1 MQNKPS
7 KNQHRNVYYRLRR
20 SDPHERLSARLR
32 RFSFGAAVFFVMAAA
47 GIVTYSLYKI
57 QIEQGATFRQYAA
70 EQQLLDSTIQATRGE
85 IYDASGITLASTS
98 VVWTIWA
105 DPSYSTALFTS
116 QTAEETGEVLKTVD
130 ETTLAE
136 VSRQITLRL
145 LSSDGESLDRVDT
158 SSAEY
163 QTQYQTVHDALAKN
177 TSSYQV
183 LATKVNNAV
192 KLSIEKYV
200 STYNKEH
207 TKAKTLEDGTTVRKG
222 RISVSSSKS
231 FQRDYPYGAFAASV
245 LGFCNGDGEGFYG
258 LEKSYDSTL
267 AGVNGR
273 TITRRNAYGNAIAD
287 ANATTYAAKDGS
299 NLVLSLDVNVQ
310 EVVERYLNEAVYAN
324 NVENRGAAIVMNVK
338 TGAILAMASKPD
350 FDPNDPLD
358 FSANLTYLSEQV
370 QAEPEIYT
378 IYLKDPD
385 DPKKFLLD
393 ENGKKVPDPDP
404 DYTGTYRDIQ
414 WKNKAITELYYPGSV
429 FKVITAA
436 MGVDSG
442 KATYYTTLNC
452 SGAYGVAKETY
463 HCAGKKSHGVQNL
476 AEALRNS
483 CNIYFIQLGQR
494 LGSSVFYDY
503 FDAFGFTERTGVDL
517 PNETGMMKYYTKNQ
531 LGEVQLAS
539 SAFGQA
545 MAVTPLQVCTAI
557 SAAVNG
563 GYLVTP
569 HVVDKITDQNG
580 NVVEE
585 VGANVRRQV
594 ISESASETI
603 RQIMEYEVGD
613 GSTNGGG
620 SNAYVAGY
628 RIGGKSG
635 TSEQLNMER
644 RADGDYK
651 KVASFAAV
659 LPAND
664 PEILVYVMLDDP
676 NNARTDYSSILAA
689 PVVGNIISEIAPYL
703 GIATDGIDRSQT
715 TVKVP
720 NLVSKEWSNAQVA
733 LNNKGLKHQLVE
745 SESSQT
751 AAVVTYQYPH
761 AGAEVASGTTIYL
774 YTDTYS
780 GSHTEVPDVSGKS
793 ADFARQML
801 TAAGLNCQVAGEGT
815 GTVQS
820 QSETAGASVQKGT
833 VVTITCG

>member
-145 LSSDGESLDRVDT
+145 LSGDGESLDRVDT

-436 MGVDSG
+436 MKQSL
-442 KATYYTTLNC
+442 KAYRPELHPLTPFREAAARPFD
-452 SGAYGVAKETY
+452 GRKFIA
-463 HCAGKKSHGVQNL
+463 HCAPALSPAGKIYLPATLRKGESALVFIGPEGDFS
-476 AEALRNS
+476 AEEIAFACANGFEE
-483 CNIYFIQLGQR
+483 ITLGTQR
-494 LGSSVFYDY
+494 LR
-503 FDAFGFTERTGVDL
+503 TE
-517 PNETGMMKYYTKNQ
+517 
-531 LGEVQLAS
+531 
-539 SAFGQA
+539 
-545 MAVTPLQVCTAI
+545 
-557 SAAVNG
+557 
-563 GYLVTP
+563 
-569 HVVDKITDQNG
+569 
-580 NVVEE
+580 
-585 VGANVRRQV
+585 
-594 ISESASETI
+594 
-603 RQIMEYEVGD
+603 
-613 GSTNGGG
+613 
-620 SNAYVAGY
+620 
-628 RIGGKSG
+628 
-635 TSEQLNMER
+635 
-644 RADGDYK
+644 
-651 KVASFAAV
+651 
-659 LPAND
+659 
-664 PEILVYVMLDDP
+664 
-676 NNARTDYSSILAA
+676 
-689 PVVGNIISEIAPYL
+689 
-703 GIATDGIDRSQT
+703 
-715 TVKVP
+715 
-720 NLVSKEWSNAQVA
+720 
-733 LNNKGLKHQLVE
+733 
-745 SESSQT
+745 T
-751 AAVVTYQYPH
+751 AAVV
-761 AGAEVASGTTIYL
+761 A
-774 YTDTYS
+774 
-780 GSHTEVPDVSGKS
+780 
-793 ADFARQML
+793 
-801 TAAGLNCQVAGEGT
+801 
-815 GTVQS
+815 TVM
-820 QSETAGASVQKGT
+820 ASVANAGQ
-833 VVTITCG
+833 

>member
-145 LSSDGESLDRVDT
+145 LSGDGESLDRVDT

-393 ENGKKVPDPDP
+393 ENGKKIPDPDP

-414 WKNKAITELYYPGSV
+414 WKNKTITELYYPGSV

-483 CNIYFIQLGQR
+483 CNIYFVQLGQR
-494 LGSSVFYDY
+494 VGSSLFYDY

-517 PNETGMMKYYTKNQ
+517 PNETSFMQYYSKSR
-531 LGEVQLAS
+531 LGEVELAS

-545 MAVTPLQVCTAI
+545 MAVTPLQVCTAV

-603 RQIMEYEVGD
+603 RQIMEFEVGD
-613 GSTNGGG
+613 GTQGGG
-620 SNAYVAGY
+620 GNAYVAGY

-635 TSEQLNMER
+635 TSEQLNMDR

-703 GIATDGIDRSQT
+703 GIATDGVDRSGT

-720 NLVSKEWSNAQVA
+720 NLTGKEWSNAQVQ
-733 LNNKGLKHQLVE
+733 LNIKGLKHHLAE
-745 SESSQT
+745 SESDQT
-751 AAVVTYQYPH
+751 AALVTYQYPR
-761 AGAEVASGTTIYL
+761 AGAEVPYGTTVYL
-774 YTDTYS
+774 YTDTYE
-780 GSHTEVPDVSGKS
+780 GKHAEVPDVTGKS

-801 TAAGLNCQVAGEGT
+801 NAAGFNCTVEGS

-820 QSETAGASVQKGT
+820 QSEAPGSSVQQGT
-833 VVTITCG
+833 IVHLICG

>member
-145 LSSDGESLDRVDT
+145 LSGDGESLDRVDT

-429 FKVITAA
+429 FKVITSA
-436 MGVDSG
+436 MGLDSG
-442 KATYYTTLNC
+442 VATMNTTFTC
-452 SGAYGVAKETY
+452 AGAYGVAKQTY
-463 HCAGKKSHGVQNL
+463 HCAGHKAHGTINM
-476 AEALRNS
+476 ADALRQS
-483 CNIYFIQLGQR
+483 CNLYYIQLGQR
-494 LGSSVFYDY
+494 VGSQQFYNY

-517 PNETGMMKYYTKNQ
+517 PSETGLMKYYSANQ

-545 MAVTPLQVCTAI
+545 MAITPLQMCTAVA
-557 SAAVNG
+557 AAVNG

-613 GSTNGGG
+613 GSTSGGG

-703 GIATDGIDRSQT
+703 GIATDGVDRSGT

-720 NLVSKEWSNAQVA
+720 NLTGKEWSNAQVQ
-733 LNNKGLKHQLVE
+733 LNIKGLKHHLAE
-745 SESSQT
+745 SESDQT
-751 AAVVTYQYPH
+751 AALVTYQYPR
-761 AGAEVASGTTIYL
+761 AGAEVPYGTTVYL
-774 YTDTYS
+774 YTDTYE
-780 GSHTEVPDVSGKS
+780 GKHAEVPDVTGKS

-801 TAAGLNCQVAGEGT
+801 NAAGLNCTVEGS
-815 GTVQS
+815 GMVQS
-820 QSETAGASVQKGT
+820 QSEAPGSSVQRGT
-833 VVTITCG
+833 IVHLICG